1 MKTDIL
7 SKLLDRS
14 GLTRDEVAES
24 MGITRMQLYRLL
36 TNPRRMR
43 VEQMIRL
50 AVLLKKSPRYVISL
64 IGKV

>member
-14 GLTRDEVAES
+14 GLTRDEVASS

-50 AVLLKKSPRYVISL
+50 AALLGKSPRYIVSL
-64 IGKV
+64 IGNI